1 MEVKM
6 TEYNNDDY
14 AESIDEAFNKAEK
27 ELRDNALN
35 FIIEQLDNEED
46 HEMLRSNPPIE
57 IIEVERASISSNVYR
72 DVTIVVAKVLLKN
85 LDKKRISITAENYS
99 SRDTFYNDLDI
110 QIEDI

>member
-1 MEVKM
+1 M
-6 TEYNNDDY
+6 TKYNDDDC
-14 AESIDEAFNKAEK
+14 AESIDEVFNKAEK

-35 FIIEQLDNEED
+35 FIIEQLDNGED
-46 HEMLRSNPPIE
+46 HEILLTNPPIE

-99 SRDTFYNDLDI
+99 SRDTFYNNLDI
-110 QIEDI
+110 EIEDI

>member
-1 MEVKM
+1 M

-35 FIIEQLDNEED
+35 FIIEQLDDGED
-46 HEMLRSNPPIE
+46 HEMFRSNPPIE